1 MLFVTIWYNRGSGGD
16 DHGKERA
23 ISGHERGR
31 IYCGRAGRKS
41 NIWIGGGASVAGQL
55 LKEGRIDTLWL
66 SVIPTMLGKGVRLFP
81 ELEQELPLKLAGTE
95 HYNRIVDLVYEKR

>member
-1 MLFVTIWYNRGSGGD
+1 MTIWYNRGSGGD

-41 NIWIGGGASVAGQL
+41 NIWIGGGASVAGQS

-66 SVIPTMLGKGVRLFP
+66 SVIPTVLGKGVRLFP
-81 ELEQELPLKLAGTE
+81 RTGTGIAAEAGGNGTLQQD
-95 HYNRIVDLVYEKR
+95 RGSGI